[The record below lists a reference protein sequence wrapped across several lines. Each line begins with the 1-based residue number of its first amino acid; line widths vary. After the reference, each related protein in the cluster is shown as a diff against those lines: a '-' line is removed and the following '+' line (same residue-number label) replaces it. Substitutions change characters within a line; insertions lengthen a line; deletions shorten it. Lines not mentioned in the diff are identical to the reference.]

1 MKTLIKNPANFIIMV
16 IILLSASA
24 YAQDPVPLAPK
35 NYTKVLL
42 DNEFVRVLQ
51 FEMAPGDVI
60 PWHSHPNHVAY
71 VVAAGKIEIT
81 DKGQAPVTMDVKVGE
96 ALFLPAVTHSGKN
109 VGKTTIKLIITE
121 IKK

>member
-1 MKTLIKNPANFIIMV
+1 MKTIINHAV
-16 IILLSASA
+16 KLFTILLILLTANA
-24 YAQDPVPLAPK
+24 YGQDPVPIAPK

-42 DNEFVRVLQ
+42 DNEFTRVLQ

-71 VVAAGKIEIT
+71 VLAAGKIQIT

-96 ALFLPAVTHSGKN
+96 ALFLPAVTHTGKN

>member
-1 MKTLIKNPANFIIMV
+1 MKTIIKNAMNLLTAF
-16 IILLSASA
+16 ILLLSINM

-35 NYTKVLL
+35 NYTKILL
-42 DNEFVRVLQ
+42 ENEFTRVLQ

-71 VVAAGKIEIT
+71 VLAAGKIEIT
-81 DKGQAPVTMDVKVGE
+81 NKGEAPVTLDVKVGE
-96 ALFLPAVTHSGKN
+96 ALFLPAVTHTGKN

-121 IKK
+121 MRK

>member
-1 MKTLIKNPANFIIMV
+1 MKTTIKKSMNLFTV
-16 IILLSASA
+16 FFLLMSVQLF
-24 YAQDPVPLAPK
+24 AQDPVPLAPK

-42 DNEFVRVLQ
+42 ENEFVRVLQ

-71 VVAAGKIEIT
+71 VVAPGRIELT
-81 DKGQAPVTMDVKVGE
+81 NKGEAPVTMDVKAGE
-96 ALFLPAVTHSGKN
+96 ALFLPAVTHTGKN

-121 IKK
+121 IRK

>member
-1 MKTLIKNPANFIIMV
+1 MINNAVKLFTVLL
-16 IILLSASA
+16 ILLSVSA

-71 VVAAGKIEIT
+71 VLAAGKIEIT
-81 DKGQAPVTMDVKVGE
+81 DKGQAPVAMDVKVGE
-96 ALFLPAVTHSGKN
+96 ALFLPAVTHTGKN
-109 VGKTTIKLIITE
+109 VGKTTIKLVITE